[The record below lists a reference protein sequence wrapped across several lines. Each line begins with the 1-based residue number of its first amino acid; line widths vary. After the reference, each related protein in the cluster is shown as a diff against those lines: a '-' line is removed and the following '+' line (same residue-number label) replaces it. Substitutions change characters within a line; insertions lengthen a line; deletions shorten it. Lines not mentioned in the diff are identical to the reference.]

1 MGAGKKSAM
10 ESKMYSICFADL
22 SRFLL
27 DEIILRRLEAG
38 GVDNFDSGDT
48 ERPGEPDL
56 DDYVNQPADQYMVKI
71 SKQRLAELLNAHNVM
86 DFYRDIKVDDWA
98 WYGAA
103 LDVNPNADNL
113 LDRLDIN
120 DIENMLEAEAEKRTL
135 TPDWY
140 PDAPS
145 MDEGDTCRQPGCKGV
160 MGIPKECTCNP
171 TNAPCRVCDKGW
183 ECSACRARET
193 DWVPAPVVPLPERL
207 TFDPPAIK
215 APDVNGPPG
224 AEEGE
229 TCRRDKCD
237 GKMGYKTGKCGC
249 NWPNANPPC
258 SYCTEGPY
266 CDSCDAKRDDDNQ
279 PTRDLPPKGKWWLVF
294 DPKAGKTIGVN
305 GYGKFFRERE
315 TAVFAAERYALD
327 TREICF
333 VVEADCMIVPP
344 KQSCTVKKI

>member
-1 MGAGKKSAM
+1 
-10 ESKMYSICFADL
+10 MYSICFADL
-22 SRFLL
+22 SQFLL
-27 DEIILRRLEAG
+27 DEIMLRRLEVG
-38 GVDNFDSGDT
+38 GVDNFDTGDT
-48 ERPGEPDL
+48 ERPEEPDV
-56 DDYVNQPADQYMVKI
+56 DDYMNQPAHEYVVSI
-71 SKQRLAELLNAHNVM
+71 SKKRLAELLVAHNFM
-86 DFYRDIKVDDWA
+86 EFYHNAKVSNWD
-98 WYGAA
+98 WYGASLEA
-103 LDVNPNADNL
+103 DPNADNL

-120 DIENMLEAEAEKRTL
+120 DIENMLEEAAEKRTL

-140 PDAPS
+140 PDETPVVS
-145 MDEGDTCRQPGCKGV
+145 GDRCKKPGCTGMV
-160 MGIPKECTCNP
+160 GNAIGHAANVITCFDCGARYDDEVVKEL
-171 TNAPCRVCDKGW
+171 
-183 ECSACRARET
+183 
-193 DWVPAPVVPLPERL
+193 PAKL

-224 AEEGE
+224 AAEGE

-249 NWPNANPPC
+249 NWPGANPPC
-258 SYCTEGPY
+258 SYCTSGPY

-294 DPKAGKTIGVN
+294 DPKRCNIIGVN